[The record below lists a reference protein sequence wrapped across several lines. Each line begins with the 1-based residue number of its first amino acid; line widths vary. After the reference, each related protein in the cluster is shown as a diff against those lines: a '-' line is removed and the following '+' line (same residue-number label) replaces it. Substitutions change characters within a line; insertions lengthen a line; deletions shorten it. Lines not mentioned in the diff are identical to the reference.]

1 MEGLDTRLAAIL
13 GVESETDDVHGEI
26 KKRIWSLNDVY
37 SFQTN
42 GQSLDVFY
50 LNDEVGSRIY
60 HSGNLYSS
68 YPCFVGLFLRWEK
81 PDPACQ
87 ELPVI

>member
-1 MEGLDTRLAAIL
+1 MPAIL

-42 GQSLDVFY
+42 DQSIDVFY

-60 HSGNLYSS
+60 HSGETQNL
-68 YPCFVGLFLRWEK
+68 K
-81 PDPACQ
+81 
-87 ELPVI
+87 